1 MTGFGFTTPLFI
13 SVMLLS
19 QVVTSKEIEVPLE
32 AKSLDHE
39 TAYPYEPPSD
49 LITPEIQRG
58 LHVLFQRELEHYEFD
73 ENNHDISGNYEE
85 VNSYLWLLGYLEI
98 EPVNPDSK
106 PFPAGPLPRMVDPP
120 CRNFCRSRSPLAGKG

>member
-19 QVVTSKEIEVPLE
+19 QAVASKEIEVPIE
-32 AKSLDHE
+32 AKSLDDE
-39 TAYPYEPPSD
+39 TAYPYEPPSE
-49 LITPEIQRG
+49 LITPEVQRG

-85 VNSYLWLLGYLEI
+85 VNSYLWLLGYLQT
-98 EPVNPDSK
+98 EPID
-106 PFPAGPLPRMVDPP
+106 PR
-120 CRNFCRSRSPLAGKG
+120 RKSRWKR

>member
-19 QVVTSKEIEVPLE
+19 QVVTSKEIEVPIE

-85 VNSYLWLLGYLEI
+85 VN
-98 EPVNPDSK
+98 V
-106 PFPAGPLPRMVDPP
+106 PLVARLSSD
-120 CRNFCRSRSPLAGKG
+120 